1 VGRQRDC
8 RLSDSQLL
16 ERFAKQHDEGAFAV
30 LVERHGPM
38 VLRTCRRVL
47 HDQHAAED
55 AFQATFLVLI
65 RKAASIRE
73 GELLGNW
80 LYGVAYRTAKRA
92 RAEAAQR
99 FSRES
104 RVSASPPVDSLAELS
119 ARELCA
125 ALDEELD
132 RLPQQY
138 RAPFFLCFIE
148 SRTRDQ
154 AARQLG
160 WSLRTLHRRLERARK
175 LLHVRL
181 TRRGL
186 TLSVALAALGLF
198 QQGTKA
204 AVPSLLVTTTIRT
217 ARPWM
222 VGKSHTAAASTATA
236 AALADRVLRS
246 MAVIKL
252 KAMATL
258 VVTACLI
265 ASGAGFMLRREG
277 ESLRAPAAPVV
288 AVAAAEE
295 PKKPAQPSGTQEA
308 HVDRYGDPLPD
319 GALAR
324 LGTTRFRQG
333 YMVYCAAFSPDG
345 KSIVASSAGQGV
357 HIWDAIT
364 GKDRLQ
370 LLPRG
375 HVYAVAYTPDGNLI
389 AGKGRG
395 FGLFEVSAGAE
406 LRHFEGNEGGATM
419 ALAVSPDGKLIA
431 SGGHDSLIRLWE
443 TGTGMHIRQFEGHAA
458 TVRTVAFSPDGNV
471 LASGSGD
478 KTVRL
483 WEVAT
488 GKEMGS
494 LTGHQNGVASVAF
507 APHGKTLA
515 SASEDGTVRLWDRA
529 SKMQTHLLQ
538 AKAGNVASVAY
549 SPDGKTL
556 SSGHQDGTLHLW
568 DVATGLERLQWQA
581 HTYRVQT
588 TAFSPNGKLLVS
600 GAVQDCGPR
609 VWEVA
614 TGKELHSF
622 VQHRGAIDWLSY
634 AADGKT
640 LLSGSRDRLILQW
653 NLADQLPSPWF
664 SWPSSSVNS
673 FAVSLSSHQLVTSG
687 LVERMRIW
695 DTTNKQPVRPLGP
708 QGPRGPLGPQ
718 GPYLARESLAYSPD
732 GRMIASGGKDG
743 EVVLWDAVTGDKL
756 RELSGLRDKV
766 TSIAFS
772 LDEKTLAA
780 AAGAVR
786 GRAGTICLWDVATA
800 KLQRSM
806 ESPGF
811 LEAALAFAPNGGILA
826 SAGGYEGEARL
837 WDVASG
843 KELRPL
849 NGAQRGC
856 YRIAF
861 SPDGKWLA
869 GGGGERD
876 PAIFIWE
883 VDSGQEAL
891 QFHGHLGAECSLAFS
906 PDGRVLA
913 SGGAESMVLLW
924 DMTGRLKN
932 GQLQPLALTPQA
944 LETHW
949 NNLAGD
955 ASQAHS
961 AIWALVASP
970 RAVPYFQGRLRPVA
984 AVEAQRLSK
993 LIQGLDDSKF
1003 DVRKQAMSELQ
1014 EVGESSASALREE
1027 LKRKPTLE
1035 VRQRIEQLLAQ
1046 MEPAASPGRLQT
1058 LRAVQVLEYIG
1069 SPEAK
1074 RLLQSLASG
1083 IPEASLTQE
1092 AAASLRRLAMR

>member
-1 VGRQRDC
+1 LVGRQRDC

-16 ERFAKQHDEGAFAV
+16 ERFTKQHDEGAFAV

-38 VLRTCRRVL
+38 VLRACRRVL
-47 HDQHAAED
+47 RDRHAAED

-92 RAEAAQR
+92 RADAVQR
-99 FSRES
+99 LS
-104 RVSASPPVDSLAELS
+104 RVSRIPTSSPVDSLAELS
-119 ARELCA
+119 ARELSA
-125 ALDEELD
+125 ALDEELEG
-132 RLPQQY
+132 LPEQY

-160 WSLRTLHRRLERARK
+160 WSLRTLHRRLERAKK

-186 TLSVALAALGLF
+186 TLSTALAALGLF

-204 AVPSLLVTTTIRT
+204 AVPPLLVTATFRT
-217 ARPWM
+217 ASSWM
-222 VGKSHTAAASTATA
+222 MGKSYTAAASSATA
-236 AALADRVLRS
+236 AALAERVLRS
-246 MAVIKL
+246 MVVIKL
-252 KAMATL
+252 KTMATL
-258 VVTACLI
+258 LVAACLI
-265 ASGAGFMLRREG
+265 TSGAGLVLRQEG
-277 ESLRAPAAPVV
+277 ESLRAPAAPVR
-288 AVAAAEE
+288 AVTAAEE
-295 PKKPAQPSGTQEA
+295 PKKPAQPSGVQEA
-308 HVDRYGDPLPD
+308 RVDRYGDALPD

-333 YMVYCAAFSPDG
+333 FMVYSAAFSPDG
-345 KSIVASSAGQGV
+345 KSIATASAGQGV
-357 HIWDAIT
+357 YIWDAAT
-364 GKDRLQ
+364 GKDRFQ
-370 LLPRG
+370 LLPRR
-375 HVYAVAYTPDGNLI
+375 HITAVAYTPDGNLV
-389 AGKGRG
+389 AGTQRG
-395 FGLFEVSAGAE
+395 FSIFDIKTGTE
-406 LRHFEGNEGGATM
+406 LRHFEGNQNGGTM
-419 ALAVSPDGKLIA
+419 AIAVSPDGKLIA
-431 SGGHDSLIRLWE
+431 SGGHDSLVRLWE
-443 TGTGMHIRQFEGHAA
+443 TGTGLQIRQFEGHAA
-458 TVRTVAFSPDGNV
+458 TVHAVAFSPDGSV
-471 LASGSGD
+471 LVSGSRD

-494 LTGHQNGVASVAF
+494 LAGHRNAVLSVAIAPDSKTVASA
-507 APHGKTLA
+507 G
-515 SASEDGTVRLWDRA
+515 EDGTVRFWDRA
-529 SKMQTHLLQ
+529 SRIQTHVLQ
-538 AKAGNVASVAY
+538 AKAGDVKGVAF

-568 DVATGLERLQWQA
+568 DVGTGTELIHWQA
-581 HTYRVQT
+581 HTFRVET
-588 TAFSPNGKLLVS
+588 TAFSSDGKLLVS
-600 GAVQDCGPR
+600 GASLDCGPR
-609 VWEVA
+609 VWDVA

-622 VQHRGAIDWLSY
+622 VQHRGPVDWLSY
-634 AADGKT
+634 ATDGKA

-653 NLADQLPSPWF
+653 DLLTQRAKPWF
-664 SWPSSSVNS
+664 SWPSTSMER

-687 LVERMRIW
+687 QAERMRIW
-695 DTTNKQPVRPLGP
+695 DTTRKQPVRPLGP
-708 QGPRGPLGPQ
+708 QGARPPLNPQ
-718 GPYLARESLAYSPD
+718 GPFFAREFLAYSPD
-732 GRMIASGGKDG
+732 GRVIASGGKDG
-743 EVVLWDAVTGDKL
+743 AVELWDAATGKNL
-756 RELSGLRDKV
+756 RQLTGLRDNI
-766 TSIAFS
+766 TSVAFS
-772 LDEKTLAA
+772 PDGKTLAA
-780 AAGAVR
+780 AAGV
-786 GRAGTICLWDVATA
+786 GGKAGTICLWDVATA

-806 ESPGF
+806 ESSGF
-811 LEAALAFAPNGGILA
+811 LDALAFAPDGRMFA
-826 SAGGYEGEARL
+826 SAGGYDFKARL

-849 NGAQRGC
+849 NGDQRGC
-856 YRIAF
+856 YAIAF

-869 GGGGERD
+869 SGGDDRD

-891 QFHGHLGAECSLAFS
+891 QFHGHRAAECSLAFS

-924 DMTGRLKN
+924 DMTGRLKD
-932 GQLQPLALTPQA
+932 GRLEPLALTPQG

-961 AIWALVASP
+961 AIWELVASP
-970 RAVPYFQGRLRPVA
+970 QAVPYLQGRLRPVA
-984 AVEAQRLSK
+984 AVERQRLSK
-993 LIQGLDDSKF
+993 LMQELDDSKF

-1014 EVGESSASALREE
+1014 KIGEPSASALREE
-1027 LKRKPTLE
+1027 LKKKPTLE

-1046 MEPAASPGRLQT
+1046 MEPAASPESLRT
-1058 LRAVQVLEYIG
+1058 LRAVQVLEEIG

-1074 RLLQSLASG
+1074 RLLEKLESG
-1083 IPEASLTQE
+1083 IPEARLTQE
-1092 AAASLRRLAMR
+1092 AAASLRRLATR